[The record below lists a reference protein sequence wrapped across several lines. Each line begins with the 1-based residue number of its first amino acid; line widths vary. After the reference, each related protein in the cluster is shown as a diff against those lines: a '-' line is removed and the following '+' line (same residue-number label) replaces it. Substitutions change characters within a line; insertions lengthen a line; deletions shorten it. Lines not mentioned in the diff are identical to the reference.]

1 MNDDRRQRRTA
12 RDLDPSAGWIKLCH
26 YRINRRTLRHGT
38 EVSIRGER
46 GRFRFIKAVQTPA
59 GAVWLDF
66 IGGPA
71 KAEKW
76 RSFRPDRVRRV
87 HRINKTR
94 ANLA

>member
-1 MNDDRRQRRTA
+1 MDDDRQQPQV
-12 RDLDPSAGWIKLCH
+12 DPSSGWILLSH

-66 IGGPA
+66 IGGPV

-76 RSFRPDRVRRV
+76 RSFYPDRVRRV

>member
-12 RDLDPSAGWIKLCH
+12 RELDPSAGWIKLNQ
-26 YRINRRTLRHGT
+26 YRINCRTLRQGT

-76 RSFRPDRVRRV
+76 RSFHPDRVRRV

>member
-1 MNDDRRQRRTA
+1 MQRRLPNRA
-12 RDLDPSAGWIKLCH
+12 GDPSARWIKRDQ
-26 YRINRRTLRHGT
+26 YVVNRRTLSPGT

-46 GRFRFIKAVQTPA
+46 GRFRFIQAVETPE

-76 RSFRPDRVRRV
+76 RSFRPDRIRRV

-94 ANLA
+94 ANLT

>member
-1 MNDDRRQRRTA
+1 VDEDRQQRRTSQQ
-12 RDLDPSAGWIKLCH
+12 LDPSSGWIRLNQ
-26 YRINRRTLRHGT
+26 YQMNRRTLTHGT

-76 RSFRPDRVRRV
+76 RSFYPDRVRRV

>member
-1 MNDDRRQRRTA
+1 MRGTHSDN
-12 RDLDPSAGWIKLCH
+12 PSQGWIKH
-26 YRINRRTLRHGT
+26 TDFVVNRRVLRVGT

-46 GRFRFIKAVQTPA
+46 GRFRFLRAVETPA

-76 RSFRPDRVRRV
+76 RSFHPERVRRV

-94 ANLA
+94 ANLAR

>member
-1 MNDDRRQRRTA
+1 MNDDRQHRRTT
-12 RDLDPSAGWIKLCH
+12 RLDPSAGWIKLNH
-26 YRINRRTLRHGT
+26 YQINRRTLKHGT

-46 GRFRFIKAVQTPA
+46 GRFRFIKAVQTPT

-76 RSFRPDRVRRV
+76 RSFHPDRVRRV

-94 ANLA
+94 GNRA